1 MHGMTELD
9 QMFSV
14 RIAPWHL
21 GETNSIVLADH
32 PDPAEVLKVAGL
44 DWSVEELELYRRLDR
59 EVERQYDSGAP
70 SGFETV
76 TTFPKLAGWKL
87 LTRDDTGDVLHVA
100 KDSYGVAQN
109 EVGAEIMDALLGA
122 DTAVKYET
130 GGSIHGGAT
139 CYLTARVDEP
149 VVVNGDDTPTYPYVV
164 VTWSHDG
171 SAALE
176 ARSTNVRVV
185 CWNTL
190 SMSEAESARTG
201 RRFTFRHTKKILE
214 RVDDAKA
221 ALSGIREE
229 RAAFVELA
237 NELAAIPVSDDT
249 REKFVTTFIPA
260 PESTVVVSDRV
271 LDNIQNARGQVRSLF
286 AGETIPEA
294 HKNSAYGLVLA
305 GTEYLDH
312 LRGHRSTDTYLG
324 RTLLRDEA
332 FKKRI
337 VPMVRELVAA

>member
-1 MHGMTELD
+1 MSHGMTELD
-9 QMFSV
+9 RMFSV
-14 RIAPWHL
+14 RVAPWHM
-21 GETNSIVLADH
+21 GETNSEVLDDH
-32 PDPAEVLKVAGL
+32 PDPAKVLIAAGL
-44 DWSVEELELYRRLDR
+44 DWQVEELELYRRLER
-59 EVERQYDSGAP
+59 EGHVTGIGG
-70 SGFETV
+70 GFPGV
-76 TTFPKLAGWKL
+76 TSVTFPRIPGWKL

-109 EVGAEIMDALLGA
+109 EVGADIMDALLGA
-122 DTAVKYET
+122 DGAVKYET

-149 VVVNGDDTPTYPYVV
+149 VVVNGDDSATYPYVV

-190 SMSEAESARTG
+190 SMSEAESAKTG

-221 ALSGIREE
+221 ALSGVRQD

-237 NELAAIPVSDDT
+237 NELAAIAVSDDT
-249 REKFVTTFIPA
+249 REKFVTTFIPR
-260 PESTVVVSDRV
+260 PEAEVISDRV
-271 LDNIQNARGQVRSLF
+271 LDNIQNARAKVRGLF

-312 LRGHRSTDTYLG
+312 LRGARNNDTYLG

-332 FKKRI
+332 LKKRL